1 MCWAR
6 APAVK
11 MYRWRS
17 RCMRSDRLAPHS
29 PLNCDVGLAQVK
41 DVASYVT
48 SSHDH
53 DGVAEAIERFLL

>member
-1 MCWAR
+1 
-6 APAVK
+6 
-11 MYRWRS
+11 
-17 RCMRSDRLAPHS
+17 MRSDRLAPHS

>member
-1 MCWAR
+1 M
-6 APAVK
+6 AP
-11 MYRWRS
+11 Y
-17 RCMRSDRLAPHS
+17 S
-29 PLNCDVGLAQVK
+29 PLICDMWLAQVK